1 MVRLIGLHRDGG
13 AFPLPCRP
21 CSWAGVRVLPQWP
34 YGDVIGQSG
43 TKKKARGAPPPLQE
57 KRSRQG
63 DITYLIK
70 DILELV
76 LGQRRA
82 FNVFHCTQ
90 LPCHLLPILFT
101 HRLHT
106 LLRQLL
112 LYARIIAK
120 IGLRTNDQAWHPRAM
135 VMHFW
140 EPLFADVFERSR
152 GSNREADKEDIG
164 LRIRQGAQA
173 IIVFLS
179 SSIEQAEGV
188 GLIADPGEFG
198 LVHAFEHG

>member
-1 MVRLIGLHRDGG
+1 
-13 AFPLPCRP
+13 
-21 CSWAGVRVLPQWP
+21 
-34 YGDVIGQSG
+34 
-43 TKKKARGAPPPLQE
+43 
-57 KRSRQG
+57 
-63 DITYLIK
+63 
-70 DILELV
+70 
-76 LGQRRA
+76 
-82 FNVFHCTQ
+82 
-90 LPCHLLPILFT
+90 
-101 HRLHT
+101 
-106 LLRQLL
+106 
-112 LYARIIAK
+112 
-120 IGLRTNDQAWHPRAM
+120 M